1 MQTLT
6 KHAEPEAT
14 SAHPER
20 LREALLAT
28 FFPPAPARPDLPLR
42 TLAILLG
49 IGPGAAPR
57 TVAGLAE
64 ELGLPR
70 DQLRRGLESL
80 VRWGLAVRRDDAA
93 GKRGALVVA
102 TEAGLRIIQDMSG
115 ARPAQA

>member
-1 MQTLT
+1 MRTLR
-6 KHAEPEAT
+6 KQAEPDPAA
-14 SAHPER
+14 AHPDQ
-20 LREALLAT
+20 LRAALLAT
-28 FFPPAPARPDLPLR
+28 FFPPAQARPDLPLR

-57 TVAGLAE
+57 AVAGLAA

-70 DQLRRGLESL
+70 DQFRRGIESL
-80 VRWGLAVRRDDAA
+80 VRWGLAVRRDDPA

-102 TEAGLRIIQDMSG
+102 TEAGQRLIEDMSG